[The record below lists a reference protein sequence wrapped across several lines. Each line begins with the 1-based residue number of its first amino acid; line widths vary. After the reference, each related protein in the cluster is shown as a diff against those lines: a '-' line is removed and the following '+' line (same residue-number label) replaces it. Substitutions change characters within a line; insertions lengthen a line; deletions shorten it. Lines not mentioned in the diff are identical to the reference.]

1 MNAPPSH
8 DWTSIPEILD
18 TSAAWLAYTRGKR
31 FCKDRLVG
39 RICGLCCDQ
48 AGGVFELRVLSEAAP
63 DIVPD
68 FWDFRHGQLTGFRSH
83 RVTEFLAYDFDA
95 LRRRGRY
102 GARAVT
108 VAVAISITPSI
119 G

>member
-63 DIVPD
+63 DLVPD
-68 FWDFRHGQLTGFRSH
+68 FWDFRHGQSSYEMIDCLSRLTTK
-83 RVTEFLAYDFDA
+83 RVTS
-95 LRRRGRY
+95 GRE
-102 GARAVT
+102 
-108 VAVAISITPSI
+108 
-119 G
+119 